1 MAGVINAEHHDRAMQ
16 VVKATLTFASADSGS
31 ITDLVTTHSYYG
43 YGTQVFIDYGGTA
56 PTNLWDL
63 DIEDEF
69 GVNLLNDKG
78 DNLAVATDPT
88 TITQADLDNGM
99 ACSGRLTFKGTNGGT
114 SDGVAVI
121 YVYIA
126 RYQ

>member
-43 YGTQVFIDYGGTA
+43 YVTQVFIDYGGTA
-56 PTNLWDL
+56 PTILCDL

-99 ACSGRLTFKGTNGGT
+99 ACSGQLTFKGTNGGT

>member
-1 MAGVINAEHHDRAMQ
+1 MPGVINAEHHDRAMQ
-16 VVKATLTFASADSGS
+16 VVKATLTFASADSES
-31 ITDLVTTHSYYG
+31 ITDLTTTHSYYG
-43 YGTQVFIDYGGTA
+43 FVTQVFIDYGGTT

-99 ACSGRLTFKGTNGGT
+99 ACSGQLTFKGTNGGT

>member
-16 VVKATLTFASADSGS
+16 VVKATLTFDSASSGS
-31 ITDLVTTHSYYG
+31 ITDLTTTHSYYG
-43 YGTQVFIDYGGTA
+43 YLVQVFIDYGGTT
-56 PTNLWDL
+56 PTNSWDL

-88 TITQADLDNGM
+88 TITQTDLDNGM
-99 ACSGRLTFKGTNGGT
+99 ACSGQLTFKGTNGGT

-121 YVYIA
+121 YLYIA